1 MARKVQGSDDDIPEM
16 TETHFAAAKRM
27 RDVMPEVVEAFKRG
41 RGRPK
46 VEQPKARVSLRLD
59 PDVVAAYRAT
69 GKGWQ
74 KRINDTL
81 AEAVSRERSHRRL
94 KRKKPP

>member
-1 MARKVQGSDDDIPEM
+1 MARQKAGPDHDIPEM
-16 TETHFAAAKRM
+16 TDAHFAAAKRM
-27 RDVMPEVVEAFKRG
+27 RDAMPEVVDAFKRG
-41 RGRPK
+41 RGRPR
-46 VEQPKARVSLRLD
+46 VERPKTRVSLRLD

-81 AEAVSRERSHRRL
+81 ARAVSRESHQRHPR
-94 KRKKPP
+94 KRQS

>member
-1 MARKVQGSDDDIPEM
+1 MAKKSTPDDDIPEM
-16 TETHFAAAKRM
+16 TDAHFAAAKRM

-41 RGRPK
+41 RGRPR
-46 VEQPKARVSLRLD
+46 VETPKSRISLRLD
-59 PDVVAAYRAT
+59 PEVVAAYRAL

-81 AEAVSRERSHRRL
+81 ARAVSRESLRQ
-94 KRKKPP
+94 RKKRS